1 MNKVSSLNNKEPR
14 KLPTQRDLES
24 FGIEFNSRLERF
36 ETDSGVYK
44 LDEFKDDYYE
54 MDFEDFKEKLHS
66 TLGCSLSP
74 DGFVVYQGSK
84 LPLKN
89 IAFFANN

>member
-1 MNKVSSLNNKEPR
+1 
-14 KLPTQRDLES
+14 
-24 FGIEFNSRLERF
+24 
-36 ETDSGVYK
+36 
-44 LDEFKDDYYE
+44 

-66 TLGCSLSP
+66 KLGCSLSP

-89 IAFFANN
+89 LAFFANNQLKFVKEL